1 MKYDKSFGKNLKT
14 SEVNIVPEIFLNLK
28 QSPPTEF
35 VQIIVDKIKA
45 IRDVF
50 EIQRR
55 YKIYASS
62 LILAYDSD
70 AVRKYKQ
77 GFLKNE
83 ELQNFVNIKLV
94 DFAHVHSADGK
105 RDDNFLRGLNNL
117 LGLFTQFLQRVP
129 KWNLWY
135 KELVITDSHVW
146 FLTTP
151 RSGLVRTFSG
161 TLHVH

>member
-14 SEVNIVPEIFLNLK
+14 SEVKIVPEIFLNLK
-28 QSPPTEF
+28 QSPPTEL

-62 LILAYDSD
+62 LLLAYDSD

-77 GFLKNE
+77 GFLKKE
-83 ELQNFVNIKLV
+83 DLQKFVNIKLI
-94 DFAHVHSADGK
+94 DFAHVFSADGE
-105 RDDNFLRGLNNL
+105 RDDNFLEGLNNL
-117 LGLFTQFLQRVP
+117 LDLFTRFLQRVS
-129 KWNLWY
+129 KWNLWHKVEVTEY
-135 KELVITDSHVW
+135 SC
-146 FLTTP
+146 
-151 RSGLVRTFSG
+151 
-161 TLHVH
+161 